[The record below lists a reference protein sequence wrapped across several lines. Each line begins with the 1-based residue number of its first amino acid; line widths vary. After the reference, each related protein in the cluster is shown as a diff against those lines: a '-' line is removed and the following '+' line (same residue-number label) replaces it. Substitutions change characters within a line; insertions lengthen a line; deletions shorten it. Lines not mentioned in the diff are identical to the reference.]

1 MGFWERLIGAG
12 SAEEKDPR
20 RLLPELLAS
29 YREEYRLAQQIREH
43 ANRAPHQAGARQ
55 LRAIAD
61 EQDRVVQ
68 MLRDELAALNGEVQG
83 AVGPIKEGKN
93 HWARVVQD
101 LEDSQA
107 LRQHYNEQAIFWEP
121 DFPRTVT
128 LYRMLEREKS
138 RINTLLRDVAIRADP
153 HALD

>member
-1 MGFWERLIGAG
+1 MGFWERLLGTEP
-12 SAEEKDPR
+12 AEEKDPR

-55 LRAIAD
+55 LRAIAE

-68 MLRDELAALNGEVQG
+68 MLRDELVTLNGEIQET
-83 AVGPIKEGKN
+83 VGPIKEGKN
-93 HWARVVQD
+93 YWARVVQD

-107 LRQHYNEQAIFWEP
+107 LKQHYNEQAISWEP
-121 DFPRTVT
+121 DFPQIVT
-128 LYRMLEREKS
+128 LYRTLEREKS
-138 RINTLLRDVAIRADP
+138 RINALLRDVAVRADP